1 MWVQVPSSARKT
13 QVERLESFCVIK
25 ATFFRGYDK
34 RVRDQSLNK
43 RANMFCT
50 ENFNTPLSDRER
62 KSALETWIKLIQ
74 PGETRKSVGC
84 TWREGS
90 AVAMSTRGKRYIRHL
105 WEEQEKRRWKFKID
119 DISEG

>member
-34 RVRDQSLNK
+34 RVRDQSLN
-43 RANMFCT
+43 RCVNMFCT

-62 KSALETWIKLIQ
+62 KSALETWIELIQ
-74 PGETRKSVGC
+74 PGETMISVGFEC
-84 TWREGS
+84 TYDDEASAEREGERL
-90 AVAMSTRGKRYIRHL
+90 V
-105 WEEQEKRRWKFKID
+105 
-119 DISEG
+119 